1 MLDKIREK
9 KSSLMSWM
17 LVIIII
23 VVFIAFFGPGSFRK
37 TKKGCGVTSFA
48 ARVDGHPITIEDF
61 NFTYQGKRRELS
73 QRMGGKFDKD
83 MEKSLNL
90 KQLAI
95 DELIDLQLLANLTN
109 DYGLSISDN
118 ELNKYIMNNPSFQ
131 TNGQFDFNLYNK
143 LVRYQFQISLKKFE
157 DMQRTRLGAIQFLGI
172 LRNAL
177 KTSDEELWME
187 YSAKNNKA
195 SLEFV
200 AFDPSVIKS
209 GIKISEADVENAIK
223 NSQANLA
230 AYFKAHERDYSTP
243 KAVKAKHILIKVSSK
258 ASEKEIAAARTKAE
272 KIITE
277 LNGGASFNDLAKKN
291 SEDPSSK
298 DKGGEL
304 GWFEG
309 GRMVR
314 EFEDAAF
321 SMGKGETSQIPVK
334 SAFGYHI
341 IRVEDIREPVNVK
354 FEDIEKRVARDM
366 LAAETAVNVAKEKAD
381 AALTAIRWGTRR
393 DKLYPMESK
402 DASGKKNA
410 ATLQAIQSSET
421 GLFSK
426 SANGYVPHI
435 GLSPE
440 IMSDAFAASM
450 AKPVLPKVYEVAGRN
465 VVAVL
470 KERIV
475 PDQASFAKERDAFE
489 KQTLNAMQMSFIS
502 DLIKNLKSRAK
513 IEINSDLVSYDTELE
528 RERHP
533 GEY

>member
-9 KSSLMSWM
+9 KSSLMSWL

-37 TKKGCGVTSFA
+37 TKKGCGVTAYA

-61 NFTYQGKRRELS
+61 NFTYQGKRRELT
-73 QRMGGKFDKD
+73 QRMGGKLDRD
-83 MEKSLNL
+83 TEKSLNL
-90 KQLAI
+90 KQLAL
-95 DELIDLQLLANLTN
+95 DELIDLQLLANLTEE
-109 DYGLSISDN
+109 YGLSISDS

-131 TNGQFDFNLYNK
+131 SNGQFDFNLYNK

-177 KTSDEELWME
+177 KTSDEELWLE
-187 YSAKNNKA
+187 YSVKNNKA
-195 SLEFV
+195 GLEFV
-200 AFDPSVIKS
+200 AFDPSIIKAGVKVS
-209 GIKISEADVENAIK
+209 DADVENAIK
-223 NSQANLA
+223 NSKPELA
-230 AYFKAHERDYSTP
+230 TYFKAHERDYSTP
-243 KAVKAKHILIKVSSK
+243 KAVKARHILIKVSMK
-258 ASEKEIAAARTKAE
+258 ASEKELAAAKIKAE
-272 KIITE
+272 KIITD
-277 LNGGASFNDLAKKN
+277 LNGGASFDDLAKKY

-314 EFEDAAF
+314 EFEEAAF
-321 SMGKGETSQIPVK
+321 TMGKGETSQIPVK
-334 SAFGYHI
+334 TAFGYHI
-341 IRVEDIREPVNVK
+341 IRVEDIREPVMVT
-354 FEDIEKRVARDM
+354 FEAIEKRVARDM
-366 LAAETAVNVAKEKAD
+366 LTAQKANTTAKGKAD
-381 AALTAIRWGTRR
+381 AALAAIKSGAKLE
-393 DKLYPMESK
+393 KLYPPESK

-410 ATLQAIQSSET
+410 SSQTTINASET
-421 GLFSK
+421 GLFAK

-450 AKPVLPKVYEVAGRN
+450 AKPNLPKVYETGGKYIVAS
-465 VVAVL
+465 L

-475 PDQASFAKERDAFE
+475 PDQASFVKDRDAFE
-489 KQTLNAMQMSFIS
+489 KQTLNAMQMTFIT
-502 DLIKNLKSRAK
+502 DLIKNLKSKAK
-513 IEINSDLVSYDTELE
+513 IEINSDLVSYDAELE
-528 RERHP
+528 RERRP
-533 GEY
+533 EEY